1 MSDIPPEMY
10 ENSAMYDNSAMHD
23 EDGVRAP
30 IMPKSEV
37 LVEDDPFIRRLR
49 PQRNGEANVF
59 DMFRD
64 YRHESMLA
72 RGR

>member
-10 ENSAMYDNSAMHD
+10 ENSEMFD

-37 LVEDDPFIRRLR
+37 LVEDDPYTRQAQARLR
-49 PQRNGEANVF
+49 PPRGEANVF

-64 YRHESMLA
+64 YRHESMAA
-72 RGR
+72 RGK